1 MSRSTNLRASST
13 TRGRRILLRN
23 ALGLGVGRTRQQVR
37 IPSRPA
43 SEEAHVA
50 QSKKSAPKR
59 SGNPAKAAAAEKEK
73 QESRSAANRVSR
85 VPVKVKR
92 TGSPNWYAP
101 PW

>member
-1 MSRSTNLRASST
+1 M
-13 TRGRRILLRN
+13 
-23 ALGLGVGRTRQQVR
+23 
-37 IPSRPA
+37 
-43 SEEAHVA
+43 A
-50 QSKKSAPKR
+50 QSSKSAPKR
-59 SGNPAKAAAAEKEK
+59 SGNPAKAAAAKKEE